1 MDDATP
7 PQDPETAAA
16 PRRRR
21 KALHVPLPAVVVG
34 LGLASGAAVGQV
46 PQVIARDDGYSV
58 PAFTNVTLPVM
69 ANDTVNVFA
78 FTFIYA
84 FTPPAHGFANVLSG
98 MQSLVYQGNPG
109 FRGVDTLDYCIVA
122 QGGGPQTNCATV
134 TLFVGVNDAPPVP
147 ALGGIALAGL
157 AGALGWL
164 GMRGRRRR

>member
-1 MDDATP
+1 MDADSVTRGTRIGANVALPLDSAPPEPMDDATP
-7 PQDPETAAA
+7 PQHPETAAA

-46 PQVIARDDGYSV
+46 PQVIARDDAYSV
-58 PAFTNVTLPVM
+58 PAFTAVTLPVM

-109 FRGVDTLDYCIVA
+109 FRGVDSWTTA
-122 QGGGPQTNCATV
+122 SSPRAAAPRPT
-134 TLFVGVNDAPPVP
+134 APP
-147 ALGGIALAGL
+147 
-157 AGALGWL
+157 
-164 GMRGRRRR
+164 